1 VDVMMSERERWAGLT
16 KNFVVGFSLIILVIY
31 IVGTLLQ

>member
-1 VDVMMSERERWAGLT
+1 MMPESQRWAGLA
-16 KNFVVGFSLIILVIY
+16 KNFVVGFGVIILVIY